1 MLSPMAS
8 AEGTLVTGAIRDISV
23 RKRAEEHLV
32 RTMGELKRS
41 NDELVHFA
49 YVASHDLQ
57 EPLRMVASY
66 TQLLAKRYQ
75 GRLDPDADEFITYA
89 VDGCNRMQQMI
100 RDLLAYSSVGSSAVN
115 IHPISSESALHA
127 ALVNLRTS
135 IEESGAVVTIPPLQ
149 KAVAVTQDRSASLG
163 KSSSLKPKLIAPVR
177 SVEQTTRDH
186 ESKVIIESELK
197 KTEAKLVDL
206 RMQYAGL
213 STAQDLDRKLAV
225 KQQIARGEADVVSLK
240 RELK

>member
-1 MLSPMAS
+1 M
-8 AEGTLVTGAIRDISV
+8 IQ
-23 RKRAEEHLV
+23 KRATSVAFFILSILAICHTCIGLAQEAVYRCGTEY
-32 RTMGELKRS
+32 T
-41 NDELVHFA
+41 NDA
-49 YVASHDLQ
+49 ARAKQDKCK
-57 EPLRMVASY
+57 
-66 TQLLAKRYQ
+66 LL
-75 GRLDPDADEFITYA
+75 
-89 VDGCNRMQQMI
+89 
-100 RDLLAYSSVGSSAVN
+100 
-115 IHPISSESALHA
+115 
-127 ALVNLRTS
+127 
-135 IEESGAVVTIPPLQ
+135 ESGAVVTVPPLQ
-149 KAVAVTQDRSASLG
+149 KAVAVTQDRNASLG

-177 SVEQTTRDH
+177 SVEQTARDH